1 MAGLSFAALAE
12 GISADL
18 KSAETLAG
26 ERSLVV
32 TPSNESSDSHPGQ
45 ILTLSYLRKLLSV
58 PERLGCLSLRSALA
72 SICRIRSRVTEFCWP
87 NSSTCYEIAA

>member
-45 ILTLSYLRKLLSV
+45 ILTLT
-58 PERLGCLSLRSALA
+58 
-72 SICRIRSRVTEFCWP
+72 I
-87 NSSTCYEIAA
+87 